1 MTDDLTSLQKLV
13 EAATPGPWRYRKG
26 FPADKFEPKGYAYVQ
41 FGPTERAA
49 NGRGTDQLAPKDAA
63 LIVAAVNALPD
74 LIDRLKRAEAA
85 LSERRPVWLVI
96 RADSADVMGAHDD
109 ELSALQDLT
118 ARNQHVSALDPGYHI
133 EKWLVQR
140 SGTALEGDSE

>member
-1 MTDDLTSLQKLV
+1 M
-13 EAATPGPWRYRKG
+13 AG
-26 FPADKFEPKGYAYVQ
+26 
-41 FGPTERAA
+41 A
-49 NGRGTDQLAPKDAA
+49 NFDA
-63 LIVAAVNALPD
+63 VRD

-118 ARNQHVSALDPGYHI
+118 ARNQHVSAFDPGYHI

-140 SGTALEGDSE
+140 PVAALKGDSE

>member
-1 MTDDLTSLQKLV
+1 MSEPYFLRENEDDEGWSDHTSLIRASDGV
-13 EAATPGPWRYRKG
+13 EIAFDGGEPEDATFARDFSPVVVELNR
-26 FPADKFEPKGYAYVQ
+26 V
-41 FGPTERAA
+41 
-49 NGRGTDQLAPKDAA
+49 AA
-63 LIVAAVNALPD
+63 LA
-74 LIDRLKRAEAA
+74 KRAEAA

-118 ARNQHVSALDPGYHI
+118 ARNQHVSAFNPGYHI

-140 SGTALEGDSE
+140 SVAALKGDSE